1 MGKRG
6 KIFFGFFARIIDGC
20 HLDRKNECQNLRNQH
35 LIPYTQNFHIWII
48 ITFGLYIG
56 DINQLSTFTH
66 TLGTSLK
73 TNNMDTK
80 PLEVQA
86 ENYIKSQ
93 LVKFEFKVTKPSF
106 DKKGADL
113 IIIDNIDN
121 GKTRFLL
128 VQSKGRSVK
137 ETSTSLKIPMSYIE
151 DNFILFL
158 YTVDYEK
165 NDLLFLFFAEDIRD
179 WHNNNDEYVLNFNH
193 RKIKA
198 NYFSEK
204 IFNRKLSEKIQ
215 LLLSKTEIKNYTSL
229 IIDGIFL
236 EKSIDKTIQTYSDI
250 WPKKKFIKPDLN
262 SVIENILDSYDK
274 FKTKKKIVN
283 CYLLLSES
291 FDFEHRINI
300 NQGNNS
306 FITNNG
312 NQVKVFIN
320 KTNEIISFEVLE
332 QLNRLINND
341 NIILVADDQIYQPEL
356 ETYKNNGKEIIV
368 VMFNEH
374 NGSNMLVKFNWGD
387 IMYPLGISLGLERF
401 EL

>member
-1 MGKRG
+1 ME
-6 KIFFGFFARIIDGC
+6 
-20 HLDRKNECQNLRNQH
+20 N
-35 LIPYTQNFHIWII
+35 
-48 ITFGLYIG
+48 
-56 DINQLSTFTH
+56 
-66 TLGTSLK
+66 
-73 TNNMDTK
+73 K
-80 PLEVQA
+80 PLEEQA
-86 ENYIKSQ
+86 ENFIKSQ
-93 LVKFEFKVTKPSF
+93 LVKFDFKVTKPSF

-113 IIIDNIDN
+113 IIIDNIDK
-121 GKTRFLL
+121 GKTRFLI
-128 VQSKGRSVK
+128 VQCKGRSVK
-137 ETSTSLKIPMSYIE
+137 ESTTSVKIPKSYVE

-158 YTVDYEK
+158 YTVDDNK

-179 WHNNNDEYVLNFNH
+179 WSNNNNEYKLNFNH
-193 RKIKA
+193 QKLES
-198 NYFSEK
+198 NYFTEK
-204 IFNRKLSEKIQ
+204 IFNRKLSKKVQ

-236 EKSIDKTIQTYSDI
+236 EKAIDKTIQTYSEI
-250 WPKKKFIKPDLN
+250 WPDKKFIKPDLN
-262 SVIENILDSYDK
+262 SVIKNILESYDK
-274 FKTKKKIVN
+274 FKTEKKIVN

-291 FDFEHRINI
+291 FDLEHRIDI
-300 NQGNNS
+300 NQKNNS

-332 QLNRLINND
+332 QLDRLINND
-341 NIILVADDQIYQPEL
+341 NIILVADDQVYQIEL

-387 IMYPLGISLGLERF
+387 IMYPLGIALGLERY